1 MLGKDTI
8 FKKLKEK
15 INVKPYVMY
24 TTRPKRTGEING
36 VDYNYLSDA
45 EMNGYL
51 TLQSNMLIESRTYDT
66 VYGKWTYAT
75 ILDNQ
80 FNPNKDLLM
89 TGTLESYIHIKE
101 FFEENEAVELIPI
114 YIEVEDGLRLERAL
128 KREREQKEPKYI
140 SPVLCLIILT
150 VDLIIASHPRLTHP
164 VFPHKKM
171 LIAILLA
178 FCFHLYQLFDNTSAL
193 LQGPSKNKSAF
204 LPSDKA
210 LVKTTNLSAAL
221 FAFHISVIV

>member
-1 MLGKDTI
+1 MKIIYIMGKSSTGKDTI

-101 FFEENEAVELIPI
+101 FFEGNEAVELIPI

-128 KREREQKEPKYI
+128 KREREQKEPKYVEMCRRFI
-140 SPVLCLIILT
+140 ADSIDFSEDNIESIGIKKRFQNIILDDC
-150 VDLIIASHPRLTHP
+150 VNEISEY
-164 VFPHKKM
+164 V
-171 LIAILLA
+171 
-178 FCFHLYQLFDNTSAL
+178 
-193 LQGPSKNKSAF
+193 KN
-204 LPSDKA
+204 L
-210 LVKTTNLSAAL
+210 
-221 FAFHISVIV
+221 

>member
-1 MLGKDTI
+1 MKIIYIMGKSSTGKDTI

-128 KREREQKEPKYI
+128 KREREQKEPKYVEMCRRFI
-140 SPVLCLIILT
+140 ADSIDFSEDNIESIGIKKRFQNIILDDC
-150 VDLIIASHPRLTHP
+150 VNEISEY
-164 VFPHKKM
+164 V
-171 LIAILLA
+171 
-178 FCFHLYQLFDNTSAL
+178 
-193 LQGPSKNKSAF
+193 KN
-204 LPSDKA
+204 L
-210 LVKTTNLSAAL
+210 
-221 FAFHISVIV
+221 

>member
-1 MLGKDTI
+1 MKIIYIMGKSSTGKDTI

-101 FFEENEAVELIPI
+101 FFEGNDAVELIPI
-114 YIEVEDGLRLERAL
+114 YIAVEDGLRLERAL
-128 KREREQKEPKYI
+128 KREREQKEPKYVEMCRRFI
-140 SPVLCLIILT
+140 ADSIDFSEDNIESIGIKKRFQNIILDDC
-150 VDLIIASHPRLTHP
+150 VNEISEY
-164 VFPHKKM
+164 V
-171 LIAILLA
+171 
-178 FCFHLYQLFDNTSAL
+178 
-193 LQGPSKNKSAF
+193 KN
-204 LPSDKA
+204 L
-210 LVKTTNLSAAL
+210 
-221 FAFHISVIV
+221 